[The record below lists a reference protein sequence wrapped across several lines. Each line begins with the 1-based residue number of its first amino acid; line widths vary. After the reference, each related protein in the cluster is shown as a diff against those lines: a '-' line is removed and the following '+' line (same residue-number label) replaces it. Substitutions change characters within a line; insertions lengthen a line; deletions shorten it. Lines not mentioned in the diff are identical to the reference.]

1 MVAGRADAP
10 AIVDD
15 DVLFDGGVVV
25 EPGEELLGLP
35 VVDGAGVA
43 VGPDQVRLVQ
53 LHQLVELGGSL
64 QRNIGMAVVYLL
76 S

>member
-10 AIVDD
+10 AVVDD

-53 LHQLVELGGSL
+53 LHQLVQLGGSL
-64 QRNIGMAVVYLL
+64 QRNVGSRIRTLIK
-76 S
+76 